1 MIRIKNESGNE
12 YRYKENSFVLAPED
26 TSQFGSLEEG
36 SLLPLLTYDGQ
47 YMPIMLSGSMIP
59 YYFYKDVFGVSSCG
73 NVTFEMMC
81 QIYDYLAE
89 KGYTGDTAITD
100 YMLNYFNNLHNANY
114 ESLTVLFAEHPDW
127 LNEKHWTD
135 NGIWTMTEDDLLKYI
150 EEYPWINQYVYVTP
164 KGNKLDVQIKW
175 PETALSTASYNGFYS
190 ELFSIVYGKENVD
203 ALDPVKGTT
212 FSRAHAVGDYLP
224 GTDLYEET
232 DAYFENLTE
241 DGFKDGDTIEL
252 WSGFGLDGP
261 ATGNS
266 YQYYSF
272 SFYNTIELEQV
283 QPISVE
289 PADITIYTGGNGY
302 DGVISGVDG
311 STTESEGF
319 PTPGFHLTLPEEL
332 QEKLGSIQDLSNL
345 VTFKYDDGKG
355 TTRAWNLELYGVPD
369 HSNDKVGYVYKLV
382 PALEGQDPVRMLL
395 EDEQGNAIVSDDFNA
410 SVNEQYKQYEMSIYS
425 GALDV
430 GYITAEI
437 TVNGKTYT
445 YPVEQSTSATLTVRA
460 NIDEVHAPI
469 VNDESKIASGDFA
482 GVSVENP
489 TYFVNDNNVQVA
501 DISGVRLMVDELLDE
516 DVLVDYLMNNDKVTL
531 PEGDNLT
538 FEQKYMDLVDTN
550 NGDAYLTMG
559 EGETTTVYWPVPEDY
574 VEGNDVYIYH
584 FSGVDRDYN
593 TGDVEGNIDELITII
608 PTLETINGNQYFVFE
623 TSSFSPFVLAYANNE
638 KQEPAQPSDPQKPT
652 DIQKPTTSTETT
664 DAAPDTSTSDNVVSW
679 MILLG
684 ASSLLTVA
692 FLLKRKMSN

>member
-1 MIRIKNESGNE
+1 
-12 YRYKENSFVLAPED
+12 
-26 TSQFGSLEEG
+26 
-36 SLLPLLTYDGQ
+36 
-47 YMPIMLSGSMIP
+47 
-59 YYFYKDVFGVSSCG
+59 
-73 NVTFEMMC
+73 
-81 QIYDYLAE
+81 
-89 KGYTGDTAITD
+89 
-100 YMLNYFNNLHNANY
+100 
-114 ESLTVLFAEHPDW
+114 
-127 LNEKHWTD
+127 
-135 NGIWTMTEDDLLKYI
+135 
-150 EEYPWINQYVYVTP
+150 
-164 KGNKLDVQIKW
+164 
-175 PETALSTASYNGFYS
+175 
-190 ELFSIVYGKENVD
+190 
-203 ALDPVKGTT
+203 
-212 FSRAHAVGDYLP
+212 
-224 GTDLYEET
+224 
-232 DAYFENLTE
+232 
-241 DGFKDGDTIEL
+241 
-252 WSGFGLDGP
+252 
-261 ATGNS
+261 
-266 YQYYSF
+266 
-272 SFYNTIELEQV
+272 
-283 QPISVE
+283 
-289 PADITIYTGGNGY
+289 
-302 DGVISGVDG
+302 
-311 STTESEGF
+311 
-319 PTPGFHLTLPEEL
+319 
-332 QEKLGSIQDLSNL
+332 
-345 VTFKYDDGKG
+345 
-355 TTRAWNLELYGVPD
+355 
-369 HSNDKVGYVYKLV
+369 
-382 PALEGQDPVRMLL
+382 
-395 EDEQGNAIVSDDFNA
+395 
-410 SVNEQYKQYEMSIYS
+410 MSIYS